1 MCFKYHL
8 VLKKKRILNPTNHST
23 PLRSKLIRRKETFE
37 ACSAIHGGSSVKP
50 EPIIEGMLDT
60 LTSKFKTKQISDS
73 IFSGKQTLVNTIKK
87 MFPSNGLKDFTILKK
102 INCVR

>member
-8 VLKKKRILNPTNHST
+8 ALKKKRILNPTNHST
-23 PLRSKLIRRKETFE
+23 PLRSKLICRKETFE
-37 ACSAIHGGSSVKP
+37 ACSAIHGGSSIKP

-73 IFSGKQTLVNTIKK
+73 IFSGKQTLVNTI
-87 MFPSNGLKDFTILKK
+87 
-102 INCVR
+102 